1 MHPFGSM
8 SATSQGQTKSPL
20 RAGARLGAAFL
31 AVFTPVIS
39 PPSQAHFQELIPSTE
54 IVDTAG
60 DRVLR
65 LDLRFTHPMAQGPIM
80 PMAVPAR
87 FGVLGPGG
95 RQDLRGA
102 LEPATIDGAAVYSAV
117 FNVERPGDYVFFV
130 EPAPY
135 WEPAEGKWIV
145 HYTKVV
151 VDAFGGGGAWDA
163 EIGLPVE
170 IAPLVRPYGL
180 WIGNLFRGV
189 VKHNGQPVPFVPV
202 EVEWRNDGSVVPP
215 ADAFETQ
222 LIKADANG
230 TFAYAIPRAGWWGFA
245 ALLDAPEPMPGPHGE
260 PVPVEQG
267 GLIWVRARD
276 MTSASDSGASP
287 GAASGGEQCD

>member
-1 MHPFGSM
+1 M
-8 SATSQGQTKSPL
+8 L
-20 RAGARLGAAFL
+20 L
-31 AVFTPVIS
+31 AVFAAVLS
-39 PPSQAHFQELIPSTE
+39 PQSQAHFQELIPSTE
-54 IVDTAG
+54 IVDAAA

-65 LDLRFTHPMAQGPIM
+65 LDLRFTHPMAQGPVM
-80 PMAVPAR
+80 PMGQPVR
-87 FGVLGPGG
+87 FGVLGPRG
-95 RQDLRGA
+95 RQDLRGT

-117 FNVERPGDYVFFV
+117 FTVERPGDHVFFV

-180 WIGNLFRGV
+180 WTGNLFRGI
-189 VKHNGQPVPFVPV
+189 VKHNGQPVPFAPV

-245 ALLDAPEPMPGPHGE
+245 ALLDAPEPMPGPDGE

-276 MTSASDSGASP
+276 MTSASDS
-287 GAASGGEQCD
+287 AASRRRGIRRRAIRLTQAERNHGAHP